1 MTSLGNLKQLAR
13 FIKPGLN
20 IQIYG
25 NNDCGVEWISELNQY
40 LLNEMGVEFKTKK
53 LVDGVLI
60 YTEDEDATGLGSSS

>member
-25 NNDCGVEWISELNQY
+25 NNDCGVDYLSELNQY

-53 LVDGVLI
+53 LVDGILI
-60 YTEDEDATGLGSSS
+60 YMEDDNDT

>member
-25 NNDCGVEWISELNQY
+25 NNDCGVDYLSELNQY
-40 LLNEMGVEFKTKK
+40 LLSEMDVEFKIKK
-53 LVDGVLI
+53 LVDGILI
-60 YTEDEDATGLGSSS
+60 YVEEDKDVA

>member
-25 NNDCGVEWISELNQY
+25 NSDCGVDYLSELNQY
-40 LLNEMGVEFKTKK
+40 LLSEIGVEFKMKK
-53 LVDGVLI
+53 LVDGILI
-60 YTEDEDATGLGSSS
+60 YVEEMKDEV

>member
-1 MTSLGNLKQLAR
+1 MTSPGNLKQLAR

-25 NNDCGVEWISELNQY
+25 NSDCGVDWVSELNQY
-40 LLNEMGVEFKTKK
+40 LLNEMGVAFRMKK

-60 YTEDEDATGLGSSS
+60 YVER

>member
-25 NNDCGVEWISELNQY
+25 NNDCGVDYLSELNQY
-40 LLNEMGVEFKTKK
+40 LLGEIGVEFKIKK
-53 LVDGVLI
+53 LVDGILI
-60 YTEDEDATGLGSSS
+60 YTEDDNDA

>member
-25 NNDCGVEWISELNQY
+25 NSDCGVDYFSELNQY
-40 LLNEMGVEFKTKK
+40 LLNEMGVEFKMKK
-53 LVDGVLI
+53 LVDGVLLYI
-60 YTEDEDATGLGSSS
+60 EEDNDEA

>member
-25 NNDCGVEWISELNQY
+25 NNDCGVDYLSELNQY
-40 LLNEMGVEFKTKK
+40 LLDEMGVEFKTKR
-53 LVDGVLI
+53 LVDGILI
-60 YTEDEDATGLGSSS
+60 YTEEYL